1 MSKSNKDA
9 RKSQQKWYFVTNHL
23 NVQMYLAM
31 NTISSTFVSHRK
43 YYKDS
48 LIEYPGWIPLFSQEL
63 PEWIINQSQSGVEG
77 DKVALKPIL
86 LDINLSNYNGELFV
100 YSEIR
105 NKWIETNISQINN
118 ETFINDNTLD
128 TSLVLIPAQLATGY
142 INSITVPTVDVKKQ
156 IEDKALD
163 TNNFNT
169 NNYRIISREKIF
181 QRTTKH
187 EKLTSGSV
195 ELTRA
200 AHFEIDYTYIN
211 AIAGVYAVLSL
222 LANVNDQA
230 LNALSSLLKKP
241 LPIPTPSTNSDE
253 NDSASHPKH
262 LHEIIDNF
270 CRWVLN
276 PCTEISDSASKVF
289 IDTVKIII
297 NSTNTVRSKEK
308 ILELLNAQARDE
320 QSQQFVA
327 DLSGKLGLSSKPFDE
342 LMETYSTRP
351 LNRVL
356 LMFFYAE
363 DIERFLNLDKSKSK
377 LNEVEVVLAATL
389 LALDTGWLKLPS
401 DFKTY
406 ATIEKPISFVMTKL
420 GQIHKGIDTSMSPD
434 DLNSSL
440 ESPVVDFDD
449 IDFPMPIRHLLMDKW
464 NKPQQDAAK
473 VLIKEQNWDCIDYE
487 VVFPQGS
494 YEFDTTKTYLKIKS
508 KSEIKVKEIVD
519 QNKFLHLMS
528 QLNYIDAAT
537 EKSMRGKL

>member
-9 RKSQQKWYFVTNHL
+9 SKPQKKWYFATNHQ
-23 NVQMYLAM
+23 NVLMYLAM
-31 NTISSTFVSHRK
+31 NTITSTFVSDKNK
-43 YYKDS
+43 YYQDS
-48 LIEYPGWIPLFSQEL
+48 LMKYSGWIPLFLPKL
-63 PEWIINQSQSGVEG
+63 PESIVDQNQLSDEG
-77 DKVALKPIL
+77 SKVKLQPVL
-86 LDINLSNYNGELFV
+86 LEINLNNYNDSLTV
-100 YSEIR
+100 YSGAQES
-105 NKWIETNISQINN
+105 WINISASQLND
-118 ETFINDNTLD
+118 EKFITDDNID
-128 TSLVLIPAQLATGY
+128 TSVVLIPSQLATGY
-142 INSITVPTVDVKKQ
+142 ITSIKVQTAEIKKK
-156 IEDKALD
+156 IEDKAKD
-163 TNNFNT
+163 TNNIDIGNYKISLNKKLFEGRSVAKLLPSDNVAPPSAENFNV
-169 NNYRIISREKIF
+169 NYRY
-181 QRTTKH
+181 
-187 EKLTSGSV
+187 V
-195 ELTRA
+195 
-200 AHFEIDYTYIN
+200 N
-211 AIAGVYAVLSL
+211 AISGVYAVLSL

-241 LPIPTPSTNSDE
+241 LPTPSTNSDK
-253 NDSASHPKH
+253 NDAASHPKH

-276 PCTEISDSASKVF
+276 PCTEISDPASKVF

-297 NSTNTVRSKEK
+297 NSTNTVKSKEK

-342 LMETYSTRP
+342 LMETYSTRQ

-420 GQIHKGIDTSMSPD
+420 GQIHKGIDTSNPD

-440 ESPVVDFDD
+440 ETPVVYFDD
-449 IDFPMPIRHLLMDKW
+449 IDFPMPIRYLLIDKW
-464 NKPQQDAAK
+464 NKPQQEAAK
-473 VLIKEQNWDCIDYE
+473 VLIKEQKWDCIDYE

-508 KSEIKVKEIVD
+508 KSEIKVREIVD
-519 QNKFLHLMS
+519 QSKFLHLMS